1 MRFMSNEDSD
11 ERRQV
16 NVAQLVRQMRENL
29 VAHLELEVLLAK
41 VTRRKYQA
49 LVAEGFTEQQALELC
64 KR

>member
-1 MRFMSNEDSD
+1 MSNEDSD